1 MTDKLTETIV
11 QYKKARAQ
19 EIEEQKCIRAMERKK
34 RQRNVSVHESDAP
47 ITVTQKDTVMFVDK
61 RYNVRNYRKMLKNE
75 SLQLTKKELAK
86 ALNSEGEA
94 KNEEHMMECLRKQQE
109 KEQKVLHLFGFV
121 NKNRFMEVEAE
132 EEAAKPVEKA
142 KIKNK

>member
-61 RYNVRNYRKMLKNE
+61 RYNVRNYRKML
-75 SLQLTKKELAK
+75 
-86 ALNSEGEA
+86 
-94 KNEEHMMECLRKQQE
+94 
-109 KEQKVLHLFGFV
+109 
-121 NKNRFMEVEAE
+121 
-132 EEAAKPVEKA
+132 
-142 KIKNK
+142 